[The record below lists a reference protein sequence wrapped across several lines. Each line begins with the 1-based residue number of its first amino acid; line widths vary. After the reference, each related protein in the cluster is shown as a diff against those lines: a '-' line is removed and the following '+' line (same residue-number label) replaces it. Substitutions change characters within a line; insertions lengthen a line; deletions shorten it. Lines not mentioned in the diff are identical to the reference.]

1 MEQKH
6 KPFGAANRE
15 ARPVKDIIKPAK
27 TVHNKVSVES
37 ALNELQAEGA
47 DSSPVTDQ
55 RGELLG
61 AVSKNEMNRTVGGRG
76 HDPQTEPVEAHVEK
90 NSAYCF
96 EDQTVGEAKQI
107 MVDANVPEV
116 PVVTREKLVVGKA
129 SLAAIAQDKE
139 EGRPKSS
146 DKSVWLI
153 PVVCLMVP
161 LGFGMAR
168 LFRSFSRLALA
179 SRG

>member
-6 KPFGAANRE
+6 KPSGAANRE

-27 TVHNKVSVES
+27 TVFNQVSVES
-37 ALNELQAEGA
+37 ALNELRAEGA

-96 EDQTVGEAKQI
+96 EDQTVAEAEQI
-107 MVDANVPEV
+107 MVDANVLEV
-116 PVVTREKLVVGKA
+116 PVVPRGKLVVGKT
-129 SLAAIAQDKE
+129 SLAAIAQDKG
-139 EGRPKSS
+139 GRPKSS

-153 PVVCLMVP
+153 PLVCLMVP

-168 LFRSFSRLALA
+168 IFRSLSRLALA
-179 SRG
+179 SGG